1 MYLFFTRHF
10 NDIDHIA
17 PIVWK
22 LKKDNYPVAVY
33 CMNPQY
39 DIRSDY
45 RLQFLKN
52 EGVPVDYLHDA
63 FDQHQGLFHNIMH
76 ACMQKC
82 SNLQNRIEGDES
94 GQPGKLLRM
103 LGPVARRLMSVSY
116 KITRL
121 IYYNNRWARS
131 IIERT
136 GAQVICFDHIM
147 PKLYVV
153 DAFLKASRQMS
164 IPSLALPHGV
174 YLYTNEATKPKAT
187 DEHRL
192 AKFNRFDYIIVTNKL
207 RKALL
212 AHSGVAED
220 KIFVLGSARY
230 CGEWLEQNRKILPGG
245 FDAVSKESGKLKV
258 VLMPSKPQCR
268 VDVERMFSTCRILAD
283 LEGVEAMIKPH
294 TRLRSEKHIFDNIPL
309 PDVSS
314 VLTAE
319 LCDWADVLIN
329 VGSSVITDALMR
341 EKPVLYLKY
350 LHDNTTLFEE
360 LGACWTIHNEDELK
374 HALGSLKADKTG
386 VPYGEANVAKF
397 ISEVVKGGDDSRDVL
412 STYEQFIV
420 DCARGEHPK
429 QGQIRK
435 NSQPPPPAG
444 KNSVVSVV

>member
-1 MYLFFTRHF
+1 
-10 NDIDHIA
+10 
-17 PIVWK
+17 
-22 LKKDNYPVAVY
+22 
-33 CMNPQY
+33 MNPQY
-39 DIRSDY
+39 DIRNDY

-63 FDQHQGLFHNIMH
+63 FDQHQGLFHTIMQ
-76 ACMQKC
+76 AFIQKC
-82 SNLQNRIEGDES
+82 SNLRRRIEGDES
-94 GQPGKLLRM
+94 GQPGKLPRM
-103 LGPVARRLMSVSY
+103 LGQVVGRLISVSY
-116 KITRL
+116 KITRQ

-147 PKLYVV
+147 PKLFVV
-153 DAFLKASRQMS
+153 DALLKASRQMS

-187 DEHRL
+187 DGHRL

-212 AHSGVAED
+212 ARSGVAED

-245 FDAVSKESGKLKV
+245 FDGVSKESGKLKV

-268 VDVERMFSTCRILAD
+268 LDVERMFSTCRILAD

-294 TRLRSEKHIFDNIPL
+294 TRIRGQKHLFDNIPL

-360 LGACWTIHNEDELK
+360 LGACWTIHDETELK
-374 HALGSLKADKTG
+374 NALLTLQADKNHM
-386 VPYGEANVAKF
+386 PYSKESVANF
-397 ISEVVKGGDDSRDVL
+397 LTEVVHGGSNSNDVL
-412 STYEQFIV
+412 GRYEQFIV
-420 DCARGEHPK
+420 GCASK
-429 QGQIRK
+429 T
-435 NSQPPPPAG
+435 
-444 KNSVVSVV
+444 

>member
-10 NDIDHIA
+10 NDIDHIT

-39 DIRSDY
+39 DIRNDY

-63 FDQHQGLFHNIMH
+63 FDQHQGLFHNLMQAFI
-76 ACMQKC
+76 QKC
-82 SNLQNRIEGDES
+82 SNLRRRIEGDES
-94 GQPGKLLRM
+94 EQPGKLPRM
-103 LGPVARRLMSVSY
+103 LGQVVGRLMSVSY

-121 IYYNNRWARS
+121 IYYNDRWARS

-147 PKLYVV
+147 PKLFVV

-187 DEHRL
+187 DKHRL
-192 AKFNRFDYIIVTNKL
+192 TKFNRFDYIIVTNKL

-245 FDAVSKESGKLKV
+245 FDGVSKESGKLKV

-268 VDVERMFSTCRILAD
+268 LDVERMFRTCRILAD

-294 TRLRSEKHIFDNIPL
+294 TRIRSQKHVFDNIPL
-309 PDVSS
+309 PDVSP

-329 VGSSVITDALMR
+329 VGSSVITEGLMR

-360 LGACWTIHNEDELK
+360 LGACWTIRDETELK
-374 HALGSLKADKTG
+374 NALLTLQADKNHM
-386 VPYGEANVAKF
+386 PYSKESVANFLTEIVY
-397 ISEVVKGGDDSRDVL
+397 GGSNSSDVL
-412 STYEQFIV
+412 GRYEQFIV
-420 DCARGEHPK
+420 GCASK
-429 QGQIRK
+429 Q
-435 NSQPPPPAG
+435 
-444 KNSVVSVV
+444 

>member
-10 NDIDHIA
+10 NDIDHIT

-39 DIRSDY
+39 DIHNDY

-52 EGVPVDYLHDA
+52 EGVPVDYLHHA
-63 FDQHQGLFHNIMH
+63 FDQHKGLFHNIMQ
-76 ACMQKC
+76 AFIQKC
-82 SNLQNRIEGDES
+82 SNLQKRMEGDER
-94 GQPGKLLRM
+94 GHPGKLPRM
-103 LGPVARRLMSVSY
+103 IRWVARHLMSVPY
-116 KITRL
+116 IITRQ
-121 IYYNNRWARS
+121 IYYNKQWARS
-131 IIERT
+131 ILERT

-147 PKLYVV
+147 PKLFVV

-187 DEHRL
+187 AGHRF

-207 RKALL
+207 RKSLL

-230 CGEWLEQNRKILPGG
+230 CEEWLEQNRKILPGG
-245 FDAVSKESGKLKV
+245 FDTGSKESGKLKV
-258 VLMPSKPQCR
+258 VLMPSKPQCNL
-268 VDVERMFSTCRILAD
+268 DVERMFSTCRLLAD

-294 TRLRSEKHIFDNIPL
+294 TRIRSQRHVFDNIPL
-309 PDVSS
+309 PDVSP

-374 HALGSLKADKTG
+374 HALVSLKADKTG
-386 VPYGEANVAKF
+386 VPYRKANVAKF
-397 ISEVVKGGDDSRDVL
+397 ISDVVKGGDDSRDVL
-412 STYEQFIV
+412 SAYEQFIV
-420 DCARGEHPK
+420 DCATSGHPM
-429 QGQIRK
+429 QDRYRK
-435 NSQPPPPAG
+435 ILNHPRRQEKSA
-444 KNSVVSVV
+444 VYR

>member
-1 MYLFFTRHF
+1 
-10 NDIDHIA
+10 
-17 PIVWK
+17 
-22 LKKDNYPVAVY
+22 
-33 CMNPQY
+33 MNPQY
-39 DIRSDY
+39 DIRNDY

-63 FDQHQGLFHNIMH
+63 YDQHRGLFHNIMH
-76 ACMQKC
+76 AFTQKC
-82 SNLQNRIEGDES
+82 SNLQKRIEGDERR
-94 GQPGKLLRM
+94 QPGKLCRM
-103 LGPVARRLMSVSY
+103 LGLVARRLMSVSY

-121 IYYNNRWARS
+121 IYYNTRWARS

-147 PKLYVV
+147 PKLFVV

-187 DEHRL
+187 DGHRL

-207 RKALL
+207 RKLIL
-212 AHSGVAED
+212 VHSGVAED

-230 CGEWLEQNRKILPGG
+230 CVEWLEQNRKILPGG
-245 FDAVSKESGKLKV
+245 FDAGSKESGKLKV

-268 VDVERMFSTCRILAD
+268 VDVERLFNTCRILAD
-283 LEGVEAMIKPH
+283 LEGVEALFKPH
-294 TRLRSEKHIFDNIPL
+294 TRIRSQKHVFDNIPL
-309 PDVSS
+309 PDVSR

-341 EKPVLYLKY
+341 DKPVLYLKY

-397 ISEVVKGGDDSRDVL
+397 ISEVVKGGDDNRDVL
-412 STYEQFIV
+412 NTYEQFIV
-420 DCARGEHPK
+420 DCA
-429 QGQIRK
+429 
-435 NSQPPPPAG
+435 AG
-444 KNSVVSVV
+444 GRPMQDRYGKILNRHHRLEKTAVYR

>member
-63 FDQHQGLFHNIMH
+63 FDQHHGLFHNIMQ
-76 ACMQKC
+76 AFIQKC
-82 SNLQNRIEGDES
+82 SNLRRRIEGDES
-94 GQPGKLLRM
+94 GQSGKLPRM
-103 LGPVARRLMSVSY
+103 LGKVVGSLMTVSY

-121 IYYNNRWARS
+121 IYYNDRWARS

-147 PKLYVV
+147 PKLFVV
-153 DAFLKASRQMS
+153 DTFLKASRQMS

-174 YLYTNEATKPKAT
+174 YLYTNAATKPKAT
-187 DEHRL
+187 DGHRL

-230 CGEWLEQNRKILPGG
+230 CSEWLEQNRKILPGG
-245 FDAVSKESGKLKV
+245 FDAGSKESGKLKV

-268 VDVERMFSTCRILAD
+268 LDVERMFRTCRILAD

-294 TRLRSEKHIFDNIPL
+294 TRISSQKHVFDNIPL
-309 PDVSS
+309 PDVSH

-360 LGACWTIHNEDELK
+360 LGACWTIHDETELK
-374 HALGSLKADKTG
+374 NALLALQADKNHM
-386 VPYGEANVAKF
+386 PYSKESVANF
-397 ISEVVKGGDDSRDVL
+397 LTEVVNGGSNSSDVL
-412 STYEQFIV
+412 GRYEQFIV
-420 DCARGEHPK
+420 GCASK
-429 QGQIRK
+429 Q
-435 NSQPPPPAG
+435 
-444 KNSVVSVV
+444 

>member
-10 NDIDHIA
+10 NDIDHIT

-39 DIRSDY
+39 DIRNDY

-63 FDQHQGLFHNIMH
+63 FDQHRGLFHNLMQAFI
-76 ACMQKC
+76 QKC
-82 SNLQNRIEGDES
+82 SNLRRRIEGDES
-94 GQPGKLLRM
+94 GQPGKLARM
-103 LGPVARRLMSVSY
+103 LGQVVGRLMSVSY
-116 KITRL
+116 KFTRL
-121 IYYNNRWARS
+121 IYYNNRWACS

-147 PKLYVV
+147 PKLFVV

-187 DEHRL
+187 DKHRL
-192 AKFNRFDYIIVTNKL
+192 TKFNRFDYIIVTNKL

-245 FDAVSKESGKLKV
+245 FDGGSKESGKLKV

-268 VDVERMFSTCRILAD
+268 LDVERMFTTCRILAD
-283 LEGVEAMIKPH
+283 LEGVEALIKPH
-294 TRLRSEKHIFDNIPL
+294 TRIRSQKHIFDNIPL
-309 PDVSS
+309 PNVSP

-360 LGACWTIHNEDELK
+360 LGACWTIRDETELK
-374 HALGSLKADKTG
+374 NALLTLQADKNHM
-386 VPYGEANVAKF
+386 PYSKESVANFLTEIVY
-397 ISEVVKGGDDSRDVL
+397 GGSNSSDVL
-412 STYEQFIV
+412 GRYEQFIV
-420 DCARGEHPK
+420 GCASR
-429 QGQIRK
+429 Q
-435 NSQPPPPAG
+435 
-444 KNSVVSVV
+444 